1 MGGVAGKERGEQ
13 PLNAKAPPPTPQG
26 QGEQRRI
33 KNIEKYK
40 KRTKKKKIK
49 KAKLPQRRG
58 TTMVIM
64 HKKKKKSFRK
74 EHHIDVS
81 FHDLLLVTDLTCL
94 SCCRGRR
101 GLTGAREIPERNLG
115 V

>member
-1 MGGVAGKERGEQ
+1 MQMGGVAGKERGEQ
-13 PLNAKAPPPTPQG
+13 PLNATPRGQG
-26 QGEQRRI
+26 QQRRI

-40 KRTKKKKIK
+40 KRKKRMIK
-49 KAKLPQRRG
+49 KAKLPQKRG

-64 HKKKKKSFRK
+64 HKKKKSFRK

-101 GLTGAREIPERNLG
+101 GLTGAHEIPERNLG
-115 V
+115 G

>member
-13 PLNAKAPPPTPQG
+13 PLNATPRGQG
-26 QGEQRRI
+26 QQRRI

-40 KRTKKKKIK
+40 KRKKRMIK

-64 HKKKKKSFRK
+64 HKKKKALGKS
-74 EHHIDVS
+74 
-81 FHDLLLVTDLTCL
+81 TTLTSVFMISCL
-94 SCCRGRR
+94 
-101 GLTGAREIPERNLG
+101 
-115 V
+115 

>member
-1 MGGVAGKERGEQ
+1 
-13 PLNAKAPPPTPQG
+13 
-26 QGEQRRI
+26 
-33 KNIEKYK
+33 
-40 KRTKKKKIK
+40 
-49 KAKLPQRRG
+49 
-58 TTMVIM
+58 MVIM
-64 HKKKKKSFRK
+64 HKKKKKKSFRK

-115 V
+115 G

>member
-40 KRTKKKKIK
+40 KRTKKKRLKRHGGDN
-49 KAKLPQRRG
+49 AQ
-58 TTMVIM
+58 
-64 HKKKKKSFRK
+64 KKKKK
-74 EHHIDVS
+74 
-81 FHDLLLVTDLTCL
+81 L
-94 SCCRGRR
+94 
-101 GLTGAREIPERNLG
+101 
-115 V
+115 

>member
-13 PLNAKAPPPTPQG
+13 PLNAKAPPPAPRG

-40 KRTKKKKIK
+40 KRTEKKKIK

-64 HKKKKKSFRK
+64 HKKKKKKALGKS
-74 EHHIDVS
+74 
-81 FHDLLLVTDLTCL
+81 TTLTSVFMISCL
-94 SCCRGRR
+94 
-101 GLTGAREIPERNLG
+101 
-115 V
+115 

>member
-1 MGGVAGKERGEQ
+1 MQMGGVAGKERGEQ
-13 PLNAKAPPPTPQG
+13 PLNAKAPPPAPRG

-40 KRTKKKKIK
+40 KRTKKKIK

-64 HKKKKKSFRK
+64 HKKKK
-74 EHHIDVS
+74 
-81 FHDLLLVTDLTCL
+81 L
-94 SCCRGRR
+94 
-101 GLTGAREIPERNLG
+101 
-115 V
+115 